1 MTRAVAYVLTHHPC
15 VAQTFI
21 GREIDELTRLGW
33 RIVPFALNRP
43 TDAELQHP
51 GAAEDAATTC
61 YVKDVGPWRA
71 LGAVLDAAHRS
82 PLGMARLTWQAARS
96 GGTDL
101 RRVLWRLLQLGEACV
116 VWQRCRR
123 DGVHHLHAHFAQA
136 TATVA
141 RFAASIGTACGPSPW
156 SWSFTVHGMH
166 DVVDESSTELGAKV
180 ADATTVVC
188 VCDWLRAQVLRVSD
202 PQHWSKVVVVRC
214 GVEVDELTPLLASD
228 RVPAPGPAQHPTTTL
243 DVVCLGRLSPEK
255 GQMVLVEAIDLLRAT
270 GRDVRLELVGA
281 GPDTVRIAD
290 EVERRRLGEVVRL
303 TGELGRT
310 AVIDRL
316 RAADACCLPSFAEGI
331 PVSMMEAMALGVPV
345 VATHVGGV
353 PELARDHCTALTVAP
368 GDAAALAG
376 ALGELADHP
385 DLGRRL
391 AFAARRAV
399 EQAHDSRRNVAHVA
413 ELLARAPGVGGR
425 G

>member
-21 GREIDELTRLGW
+21 GREMDELTRRGW

-43 TDAELQHP
+43 AAAEMQHP
-51 GAAEDAATTC
+51 GAAEAAATTC
-61 YVKDVGPWRA
+61 YVKGVGPWRA
-71 LGAVLDAAHRS
+71 LGAVLDAARRS
-82 PLGMARLTWQAARS
+82 PLGTARLAWRAARS

-101 RRVLWRLLQLGEACV
+101 RRVLWRLFQLGEACV

-141 RFAASIGTACGPSPW
+141 RFAAAIGTTCDPLPW

-166 DVVDESSTELGAKV
+166 DVVDEASTDLGAKV

-214 GVEVDELTPLLASD
+214 GVEVDEL
-228 RVPAPGPAQHPTTTL
+228 VPQSAPEQGPALRAAPHAPSL

-255 GQMVLVEAIDLLRAT
+255 GQLVLVDAIDLLRSS
-270 GRDVRLELVGA
+270 GHDVRLELVGA
-281 GPDTVRIAD
+281 GPDTARIID
-290 EVERRRLGEVVRL
+290 EVERRDLGDVVRL

-310 AVIDRL
+310 AVIDLL

-376 ALGELADHP
+376 ALGELAVHP
-385 DLGRRL
+385 ELRRRL
-391 AFAARRAV
+391 ALAARRAV
-399 EQAHDSRRNVAHVA
+399 EEAHDSRRNVAHVA
-413 ELLARAPGVGGR
+413 ELLARAPGMGGR